1 MCAATELC
9 HPCSPPPPD
18 TMRPLPAI
26 VRPSP
31 ARYRFGRFEFDTATR
46 ELRRDGVP
54 VEMPARVFECL
65 EYLIAHRGRALDN
78 DELSHAVFRRA
89 DVSDGQLAQIVVR
102 ARRCVDDDGRHQW
115 AIRTV
120 PRFGYRWV
128 ADTLVVDDGEPVPAD
143 APEVSANVGPATS
156 LEPEPIRIEA
166 RPRRLRPFLALAVL
180 MVATGF
186 SLAWA
191 LRSGAGHPAPDPAR
205 GTSRPASAATL
216 VLPTQIAGD
225 APSDLA
231 WARLGLMD
239 FLAERLRLA
248 GLSVPP
254 SESTLVLLGANP
266 DTSEPGPL
274 REQAGAALIVSSR
287 VRREGPGWRVELDAE
302 ASDGVRYDGTAA
314 DGDLLQ
320 AARVACDRLL
330 AALGR
335 DAPAAGLP
343 ALGLDER
350 LQRVK
355 AAMLAN
361 ELDSARRILLAAP
374 SNQLDQP
381 QLRYR
386 LAQIDYRAGDFTAAE
401 TALDGLLA
409 APEAAADALFRAR
422 LLIAR
427 GGVRFRRTELAA
439 AERDFDA
446 ALEALSGATPAL
458 NADPE
463 TGQALNGRGVARAAL
478 GREALGI
485 ADLGAARLHLLRA
498 GDRIAVARTDAN
510 LGVIEMT
517 RGRPAQALDYFTSAL
532 AVFERSSAVHERLVT
547 LSALTAVHLQRLDP
561 EAALSSADRALRLLP
576 RTPDPTLRLAAHV
589 DRANALIA
597 LGRLGEARVLLDDP
611 AIAAITTPA
620 YEQRRAQTRIELAL
634 RGGDPRAAARLADA
648 ALEHWSR
655 LPGDDVHD
663 WVRLRRV
670 QAAQAA
676 DLPPGSTAEVSVTGE
691 RTLPVLLAAALLREE
706 DAAEPM
712 LREALA
718 LAEQRAAPAELVE
731 VARVYVPW
739 LIGRERL
746 QEAGVLVGRLAP
758 WSGRCYDCALLQWQ
772 LAEALGDTGL
782 ATEARGLATR
792 LAGERLPP
800 SARPGS
806 VARAP
811 VSATETVA
819 SHRIV
824 IDPE

>member
-1 MCAATELC
+1 
-9 HPCSPPPPD
+9 
-18 TMRPLPAI
+18 MRPLPAI

-31 ARYRFGRFEFDTATR
+31 ARYRFGCFEFDTAKR
-46 ELRRDGVP
+46 ELHRGGMP

-65 EYLIAHRGRALDN
+65 EYLIAQRGRALGH
-78 DELSHAVFRRA
+78 DELSRAVFHRP

-102 ARRCVDDDGRHQW
+102 ARRCVDDDGRHQQV
-115 AIRTV
+115 IRTV
-120 PRFGYRWV
+120 PRYGYRWV
-128 ADTLVVDDGEPVPAD
+128 ANTIVVDDDSDPVPAD
-143 APEVSANVGPATS
+143 AAELPDPVPPCPASAQ
-156 LEPEPIRIEA
+156 LELLRAEP
-166 RPRRLRPFLALAVL
+166 RPHRRRPLVALALLV
-180 MVATGF
+180 VATGV
-186 SLAWA
+186 SLAWT
-191 LRSGAGHPAPDPAR
+191 LRPGAERRAAVPAPDA
-205 GTSRPASAATL
+205 SRSASAATL

-225 APSDLA
+225 DPADLA

-254 SESTLVLLGANP
+254 SESTLILLGTDP
-266 DTSEPGPL
+266 DTSAPAQL
-274 REQAGAALIVSSR
+274 RKNTGAALIVSSR
-287 VRREGPGWRVELDAE
+287 ARRDGPGWRVDLAAE
-302 ASDGVRYDGTAA
+302 AGDGVRYDGAA
-314 DGDLLQ
+314 VDADLLQ
-320 AARVACDRLL
+320 AARTACDRLL

-335 DAPAAGLP
+335 DAPIAGLP
-343 ALGLDER
+343 ALDLDER

-374 SNQLDQP
+374 PTQLDRP

-386 LAQIDYRAGDFTAAE
+386 LAQIDYRAGDFAAAE
-401 TALDGLLA
+401 TALDRLLA
-409 APEAAADALFRAR
+409 APEAAADPLFRAR

-427 GGVRFRRTELAA
+427 GGVRFRRNALGA

-446 ALEALSGATPAL
+446 ALEALHGGAPDLETDL
-458 NADPE
+458 E

-478 GREALGI
+478 GRETQGI

-561 EAALSSADRALRLLP
+561 EAALTSADRALQLLP
-576 RTPDPTLRLAAHV
+576 RTSDPTLRLAAHL

-597 LGRLGEARVLLDDP
+597 LGRFGEARVLLDDP
-611 AIAAITTPA
+611 AIAATTTPA

-634 RGGDPRAAARLADA
+634 RSGDARAAVARADA
-648 ALEHWSR
+648 ALERWQR

-663 WVRLRRV
+663 WVWLRRV

-676 DLPPGSTAEVSVTGE
+676 DLPPTGAADVSGTGE
-691 RTLPVLLAAALLREE
+691 RTLPALLATALLREGG
-706 DAAEPM
+706 DAEPV

-718 LAEQRAAPAELVE
+718 LAEQRGAPAELVE

-739 LIGRERL
+739 LIGRDRV
-746 QEAGVLVGRLAP
+746 QDAAVLVGRLAP
-758 WSGRCYDCALLQWQ
+758 WAERCYDCALLQWQ
-772 LAEALGDTGL
+772 LAEALGEPAL
-782 ATEARGLATR
+782 ADEARGQAKR
-792 LAGERLPP
+792 LAGERPHP
-800 SARPGS
+800 SGRPVRDAAAR
-806 VARAP
+806 
-811 VSATETVA
+811 
-819 SHRIV
+819 
-824 IDPE
+824 

>member
-1 MCAATELC
+1 
-9 HPCSPPPPD
+9 
-18 TMRPLPAI
+18 MRPLPAI

-128 ADTLVVDDGEPVPAD
+128 ADTLIVDDGEPIPAD
-143 APEVSANVGPATS
+143 ALEVSDANVPPTTS
-156 LEPEPIRIEA
+156 LEPGPIRVEA
-166 RPRRLRPFLALAVL
+166 RPRRLRPFIALAVL
-180 MVATGF
+180 VLATGF

-191 LRSGAGHPAPDPAR
+191 LRSGARHPAPDPAP
-205 GTSRPASAATL
+205 GASRSASAATL
-216 VLPTQIAGD
+216 VLPTQIAD
-225 APSDLA
+225 PAPADLA

-254 SESTLVLLGANP
+254 SESTLVLLGTNP
-266 DTSEPGPL
+266 DISEPGRL
-274 REQAGAALIVSSR
+274 REHSGAALIVSSR
-287 VRREGPGWRVELDAE
+287 AHREGPGWRVELAAE
-302 ASDGVRYDGTAA
+302 AGDGMRYDGAAA

-343 ALGLDER
+343 ALDLDER

-361 ELDSARRILLAAP
+361 ELASARRILLAAP
-374 SNQLDQP
+374 SNQLDLP

-386 LAQIDYRAGDFTAAE
+386 LAQIDYRAGDFVAAE
-401 TALDGLLA
+401 TVLDRLLS
-409 APEAAADALFRAR
+409 APEAAADPLFRAR

-427 GGVRFRRTELAA
+427 GGVGFRRTQLAT

-446 ALEALSGATPAL
+446 ALEALSGAMPGPQPDL
-458 NADPE
+458 E

-478 GREALGI
+478 GREAQGI

-576 RTPDPTLRLAAHV
+576 RTPDPTLRLAAHL

-611 AIAAITTPA
+611 AIAASTMPA
-620 YEQRRAQTRIELAL
+620 YEQRRAQTGVELAL
-634 RGGDPRAAARLADA
+634 RSGDARAAARLADA
-648 ALEHWSR
+648 ALEHWQR

-676 DLPPGSTAEVSVTGE
+676 DLPPGGAAEVPIGE
-691 RTLPVLLAAALLREE
+691 RTLPALLSTALLREK
-706 DAAEPM
+706 DAAEPV

-718 LAEQRAAPAELVE
+718 LADQRAAPAELVE

-739 LIGRERL
+739 LIGRERM

-782 ATEARGLATR
+782 ANEARRQAMR
-792 LAGERLPP
+792 LGGERLSP
-800 SARPGS
+800 SDRPGS
-806 VARAP
+806 VPRAP
-811 VSATETVA
+811 VSATETAA